1 MFLQH
6 LTSTFAAAMKQQVNI
21 AILASGKGSNAN
33 RICSFFKNHPKVRVK
48 LIISNKPDAGV
59 LSVADEHAVKKMV
72 ITNDRL
78 TSDLLLALRAESVDF
93 VVLAGFLRVVPEE
106 VVQAFR
112 GKMVNI
118 HPALLPAYGG
128 KGMYGNRVHQAVL
141 SAGEKESGITIHQ
154 VTEQYDEGD
163 IIFQKAC
170 KVNPGDTPDTLAEK
184 IHQLEHRH
192 YPEVI
197 ENLILNTFF

>member
-1 MFLQH
+1 
-6 LTSTFAAAMKQQVNI
+6 MKQQVNI

-118 HPALLPAYGG
+118 HPALLPSYGG

>member
-118 HPALLPAYGG
+118 HPALLPSYGG